1 MAKKVNRE
9 LNLGFKNLLRSTI
22 KLNGNIRLV
31 SNFIALNYFIE
42 KDDLSQLIFEMFSEV
57 YDCF

>member
-9 LNLGFKNLLRSTI
+9 LNLGFKNLIRSTI

-42 KDDLSQLIFEMFSEV
+42 KDDLS
-57 YDCF
+57 